1 MPIAVSCPC
10 GRSYRVSD
18 EHGGK
23 RIRCKDCSKL
33 IEVPLPEAELDESPP
48 AEASAMAVQSEK
60 PRFRLPLPDEAP
72 LPPPPTKRRRRRRRD
87 DGGFSISISPA
98 IFTGLGMM
106 LAAVV
111 WFVLGLFFG
120 WIFFYPPILFV
131 LGCIVF
137 VKSLMGYED

>member
-23 RIRCKDCSKL
+23 HIRCRDCSKV
-33 IEVPLPEAELDESPP
+33 IEVPLPEAQLDESPP
-48 AEASAMAVQSEK
+48 AEAPAMAVQSEK
-60 PRFRLPLPDEAP
+60 PRFKLPPPDEAP
-72 LPPPPTKRRRRRRRD
+72 LPPPPPPKRRRRRRRD

-111 WFVLGLFFG
+111 WFALGLFFG
-120 WIFFYPPILFV
+120 LAFCYPPV
-131 LGCIVF
+131 L
-137 VKSLMGYED
+137 